1 MKKALVI
8 SGGGSKGAF
17 SVGVLK
23 SLQTWDFHADFDIYV
38 GTSTGSLIIPLAA
51 MGAID
56 QLEKLYTNYQT
67 KDILQKGNVGNLALT
82 NSISIF
88 GFAPLKSILEEIYD
102 DEFFDELNQSNKE
115 IYLTTVCL
123 QTQEIVVFTNAKNP
137 VQGSYYRIETLKD
150 GAQFRAAVLASAS
163 QPVFTPPVKINEKI
177 SGSPHAN
184 FQYVDG
190 GVREYAG
197 VMIAVEAG
205 ADNILT
211 IIHSSQMKPV
221 QQIVFKNMFEVLQ
234 QTLELFL
241 TDVGENDMYVPRLFN
256 NGLEYIDQVK
266 EKMRSAGVSDALI
279 DSYFNIDHNNLYQNR
294 KPIRMH
300 LIRPLQLLSGGPGGL
315 VFDPAEMK
323 NMLVA
328 GETSFL
334 TYAAHFTTDNFWA

>member
-23 SLQTWDFHADFDIYV
+23 SLHAWDFNSDFDIYV
-38 GTSTGSLIIPLAA
+38 GTSTGALIIPLAA

-56 QLEKLYTNYQT
+56 KLEKLYTNYQT
-67 KDILQKGNVGNLALT
+67 KDILQKGNLGSLALT

-88 GFAPLKSILEEIYD
+88 GFAPLKNILEEIYD
-102 DEFFDELNQSNKE
+102 DAFFDELNQSNKE

-123 QTQEIVVFTNAKNP
+123 QTQEIVVFTTSKSP
-137 VQGSYYRIETLKD
+137 KQGSYYRVEILKN
-150 GAQFRAAVLASAS
+150 GTQFRAAVLASAS
-163 QPVFTPPVKINEKI
+163 QPVFTPPVKIDEKLI
-177 SGSPHAN
+177 GSAHSN

-197 VMIAVEAG
+197 VMVAVEAG

-221 QQIVFKNMFEVLQ
+221 QQTVFKNMFEVLQ

-256 NGLEYIDQVK
+256 DGLVYIDKVK
-266 EKMRSAGVSDALI
+266 DKMRSEGVSDALI
-279 DSYFNIDHNNLYQNR
+279 DNYFNVDDSSPYQNR

-300 LIRPLQLLSGGPGGL
+300 LIQPLQLLGGGPGGL
-315 VFDPAEMK
+315 VFDPVEMK
-323 NMLVA
+323 SMLAA
-328 GETSFL
+328 GETSFI
-334 TYAAHFTTDNFWA
+334 TYAAHFTSDNFWA